1 MRVYG
6 ASYYSASKAAPLID
20 KLPIWVS
27 YFFAVLCSAGMGYS
41 LGSAGTGL
49 LELQPPQI
57 LLTVLTAGAV
67 VVIYLLDRKRRIQ
80 DRQRAE
86 RAEQIRLNRETIAA
100 QLLDPVDRSVIAAL
114 DRIATA
120 KGVDRATLIP
130 AVLNQYI
137 ARKSYEESRRELL
150 QEREAEF
157 AKLEPSAEWMKTL
170 PAWLET
176 LPGSLDIKERPTP
189 YSSV

>member
-1 MRVYG
+1 LP
-6 ASYYSASKAAPLID
+6 SKPLRWLQFEPVID

-57 LLTVLTAGAV
+57 LLIAVTAGAV
-67 VVIYLLDRKRRIQ
+67 IAIFLLDRKRRLQ

-86 RAEQIRLNRETIAA
+86 RAERIRVKRETMAA
-100 QLLDPVDRSVIAAL
+100 QLLDPVDRSVIEAL

-120 KGVDRATLIP
+120 KGVDRAVLIP
-130 AVLNQYI
+130 AILQQYI
-137 ARKSYEESRRELL
+137 ERKSYEEARRGLL
-150 QEREAEF
+150 QDHRSGESH
-157 AKLEPSAEWMKTL
+157 PSAEWMKTL

-176 LPGSLDIKERPTP
+176 LPGSLDIKRRPTP
-189 YSSV
+189 YSSF